1 MKRLVGIFL
10 SCCLLL
16 GLCGCGGDVS
26 DVTIE
31 PYHSDIYTNTD
42 MRSAIDAVKLSFYF
56 LFPSCTMTEITYAG
70 DDPSQREAAGRDLP
84 PDEELIVLLS
94 TFDVAESG
102 ADGGLVPGKTYH
114 DFKWIL
120 IRRNGGLWSLLSYGY
135 A

>member
-31 PYHSDIYTNTD
+31 PYHSNIYTDTD
-42 MRSAIDAVKLSFYF
+42 VRSAIDAVKLSFYF

-70 DDPSQREAAGRDLP
+70 DDHIQQEVTGRELS

-102 ADGGLVPGKTYH
+102 ADGGLMPGSTYSN
-114 DFKWIL
+114 FKWIL
-120 IRRNGGLWSLLSYGY
+120 IRRNGGPWVLSSYGY